1 MKNLKIAI
9 VALLASTGIAS
20 AQVPVFDGSNF
31 QKSTEI
37 ANTTQQILETDQQIM
52 EFTKQT
58 LAAVTGQR
66 TSEAGQLANMA
77 LGSGFQMG
85 QAPSFGSILSGGA
98 MSFAGLGSS
107 SQGIVSQLINGLQL
121 VQTLSGLLNGEKTA
135 FDQSYS
141 TSVNMATTLSGL
153 VDSTQGAIS
162 TRSQAFTSGAQ
173 QIGTA
178 QDLKGSIDQNSQIQ
192 VQTGQTVNEL
202 IGVMNGAVAASNQE
216 NLDRLAAQS
225 QAVRALQYNPQ

>member
-1 MKNLKIAI
+1 MKNLNIAI
-9 VALLASTGIAS
+9 FALLTSTGIAS
-20 AQVPVFDGSNF
+20 AQVPVFDGSNLA
-31 QKSTEI
+31 KSTEI
-37 ANTTQQILETDQQIM
+37 AETTQQILETDRQIM
-52 EFTKQT
+52 EFTQQT

-77 LGSGFQMG
+77 LGQGFQMG
-85 QAPSFGSILSGGA
+85 QAPSFGSILSGGSL
-98 MSFAGLGSS
+98 SFEGLGGG

-121 VQTLSGLLNGEKTA
+121 VQTLSGLLNGETTA

-153 VDSTQGAIS
+153 IDSTQGAVT